1 MPLYIFNVFLIK
13 YNDMKKKGMIIIV
26 SAPSGAGKT
35 SICDALIKND
45 KNIVYSVS
53 TTTRKARTGEKNG
66 REYFFVDDDTFK
78 SMVKKNMFVE
88 WAKVHDHF
96 YGTSKKVL
104 EDTINKGKDILLDID
119 VQGALKI
126 KKQYK
131 DVLMIFITTPTLK
144 ILKERLIKRN
154 KDSLSVIKTRLN
166 NAKKELTY
174 LPKYDYLILND
185 KLDKSIENV
194 KAVIS
199 AERLSIKR
207 NKNIFGGNLK

>member
-1 MPLYIFNVFLIK
+1 
-13 YNDMKKKGMIIIV
+13 MKKKGMIIIV

-35 SICDALIKND
+35 SICDALIESD

-53 TTTRKARTGEKNG
+53 TTTREPRKGEKNG
-66 REYFFVDDDTFK
+66 KEYYFVNDSDFK
-78 SMVKKNMFVE
+78 KMVKKKMFVE

-104 EDTINKGKDILLDID
+104 DQTINKGKDILLDID
-119 VQGALKI
+119 VQGAFKI

-131 DVLMIFITTPTLK
+131 NALMIFITTPTLK
-144 ILKERLIKRN
+144 VLKERLIKRN
-154 KDSLSVIKTRLN
+154 KDSLEVIKTRVE
-166 NAKKELTY
+166 NAKRELTY

-185 KLDKSIENV
+185 KLDESIKQAKSI
-194 KAVIS
+194 IC

-207 NKNIFGGNLK
+207 NKNIRGGKQNG

>member
-1 MPLYIFNVFLIK
+1 
-13 YNDMKKKGMIIIV
+13 MKKKGMIIIV

-35 SICDALIKND
+35 SICDALIKSD
-45 KNIVYSVS
+45 ENIVYSVS
-53 TTTRKARTGEKNG
+53 TTTREPRKGEKNG
-66 REYFFVDDDTFK
+66 REYFFVNDSEFK
-78 SMVKKNMFVE
+78 KMVKTNMFVE

-104 EDTINKGKDILLDID
+104 EQTINKGKDILLDID
-119 VQGALKI
+119 VQGAVKI

-131 DVLMIFITTPTLK
+131 EALMIFITTPSLK

-154 KDSLSVIKTRLN
+154 KDSLEVIKRRIE

-185 KLDKSIENV
+185 KLDKSIQEV
-194 KAVIS
+194 KSVIC

-207 NKNIFGGNLK
+207 NKNICGGK

>member
-1 MPLYIFNVFLIK
+1 
-13 YNDMKKKGMIIIV
+13 MKKKGMIIIV

-35 SICDALIKND
+35 SICDALIKSD

-53 TTTRKARTGEKNG
+53 TTTREPRKGEKNG
-66 REYFFVDDDTFK
+66 REYFFVNDSEFK
-78 SMVKKNMFVE
+78 KMVKKNMFVE

-104 EDTINKGKDILLDID
+104 EQTINKGKDILLDID
-119 VQGALKI
+119 VQGAVKI

-131 DVLMIFITTPTLK
+131 EALMIFITTPSLK
-144 ILKERLIKRN
+144 VLKERLIKRN
-154 KDSLSVIKTRLN
+154 KDSMTVIKRRIE

-185 KLDKSIENV
+185 KLDESIQEVKS
-194 KAVIS
+194 VIC

-207 NKNIFGGNLK
+207 NKNICGGK

>member
-1 MPLYIFNVFLIK
+1 
-13 YNDMKKKGMIIIV
+13 MKNKGMIIIV

-35 SICDALIKND
+35 SICDALIKSD

-53 TTTRKARTGEKNG
+53 STTRTPRKGEKDG
-66 REYFFVDDDTFK
+66 REYFFVNDNTFK

-104 EDTINKGKDILLDID
+104 EQTINKGKDILLDID
-119 VQGALKI
+119 VQGAVKI

-131 DVLMIFITTPTLK
+131 DALMIFITTPTLQE
-144 ILKERLIKRN
+144 LKKRLIKRN
-154 KDSLSVIKTRLN
+154 KDSLEVIKRRLE

-185 KLDKSIENV
+185 KLDKSIEQV
-194 KAVIS
+194 KSVIC

-207 NKNIFGGNLK
+207 NIKYFGGKIK

>member
-1 MPLYIFNVFLIK
+1 
-13 YNDMKKKGMIIIV
+13 MKKKGMIIIV

-35 SICDALIKND
+35 SICDALIESD

-53 TTTRKARTGEKNG
+53 TTTREPRKGEKNG
-66 REYFFVDDDTFK
+66 KEYYFVNDSDFK
-78 SMVKKNMFVE
+78 KMVKEKMFVE

-104 EDTINKGKDILLDID
+104 EQTISKGKDILLDID
-119 VQGALKI
+119 VQGAVKI

-131 DVLMIFITTPTLK
+131 NALMIFITTPTLK
-144 ILKERLIKRN
+144 VLKERLIKRN
-154 KDSLSVIKTRLN
+154 KDSLEVIKTRVE
-166 NAKKELTY
+166 NAKRELTY

-185 KLDKSIENV
+185 KLDESIKQAKSI
-194 KAVIS
+194 IC

-207 NKNIFGGNLK
+207 NKNIRGGKQNG

>member
-1 MPLYIFNVFLIK
+1 
-13 YNDMKKKGMIIIV
+13 MKNKGMIIIV

-35 SICDALIKND
+35 SICDALIKSD

-53 TTTRKARTGEKNG
+53 TTTRTPRKGEKNG
-66 REYFFVDDDTFK
+66 REYFFVDDKKFK
-78 SMVKKNMFVE
+78 EMVKKNMFVE

-104 EDTINKGKDILLDID
+104 EETINKGKDILLDID
-119 VQGALKI
+119 VQGAVKI

-131 DVLMIFITTPTLK
+131 DALMIFITTPTLK

-154 KDSLSVIKTRLN
+154 KDSMSVIKTRLE

-185 KLDKSIENV
+185 KLDKSIEQA
-194 KAVIS
+194 KSIIC

-207 NKNIFGGNLK
+207 NKNICGGK

>member
-1 MPLYIFNVFLIK
+1 
-13 YNDMKKKGMIIIV
+13 MKNKGMIIIV

-35 SICDALIKND
+35 SICDALIKSD

-53 TTTRKARTGEKNG
+53 TTTRNPRKGEKNG
-66 REYFFVDDDTFK
+66 REYFFVSDNEFK
-78 SMVKKNMFVE
+78 NMVKKKMFVE

-104 EDTINKGKDILLDID
+104 EQTLSKGKDILLDID
-119 VQGALKI
+119 VQGAVKI

-131 DVLMIFITTPTLK
+131 DALMIFITTPTLK

-154 KDSLSVIKTRLN
+154 KDSMDVIKTRVA

-185 KLDKSIENV
+185 KLDKSIEEA
-194 KAVIS
+194 KSIIC

-207 NKNIFGGNLK
+207 NKNICGGK

>member
-1 MPLYIFNVFLIK
+1 
-13 YNDMKKKGMIIIV
+13 MKNKGMIIIV

-35 SICDALIKND
+35 SICDALIKSD

-53 TTTRKARTGEKNG
+53 TTTRNPRKGEKNG
-66 REYFFVDDDTFK
+66 REYFFVSDNEFK
-78 SMVKKNMFVE
+78 NMVKKKMFVE

-104 EDTINKGKDILLDID
+104 EQTLSKGKDILLDID
-119 VQGALKI
+119 VQGAVKI

-131 DVLMIFITTPTLK
+131 DALMIFITTPTLK

-154 KDSLSVIKTRLN
+154 KDSMDVIKTRVA

-174 LPKYDYLILND
+174 LPKYDYLIFND
-185 KLDKSIENV
+185 KLDESIKNV
-194 KAVIS
+194 KSVIC

-207 NKNIFGGNLK
+207 NKVNIGGK

>member
-1 MPLYIFNVFLIK
+1 
-13 YNDMKKKGMIIIV
+13 MKNKGMIIIV

-35 SICDALIKND
+35 SICDALIKSD

-53 TTTRKARTGEKNG
+53 STTRSPRNGEKNG
-66 REYFFVDDDTFK
+66 REYFFVNERTFK

-104 EDTINKGKDILLDID
+104 EQTINKGKDILLDID
-119 VQGALKI
+119 VQGAVKI

-131 DVLMIFITTPTLK
+131 DALMIFITTPNLK

-154 KDSLSVIKTRLN
+154 KDSLDVIKTRLE

-185 KLDKSIENV
+185 KLDKSIEQAKSIV
-194 KAVIS
+194 C

-207 NKNIFGGNLK
+207 NKNICGGK

>member
-1 MPLYIFNVFLIK
+1 
-13 YNDMKKKGMIIIV
+13 MKKKGMIIIV

-35 SICDALIKND
+35 SICDALIKSD
-45 KNIVYSVS
+45 KNILYSVS
-53 TTTRKARTGEKNG
+53 TTTRKPRKGEKNG
-66 REYFFVDDDTFK
+66 REYYFTDDGTFK
-78 SMVKKNMFVE
+78 KMVKKNLFVE

-104 EDTINKGKDILLDID
+104 EQTINKGKDILLDID
-119 VQGALKI
+119 VQGAVKI

-131 DVLMIFITTPTLK
+131 DALMIFITTPTLK

-154 KDSLSVIKTRLN
+154 KDSMDVIKTRLE

-185 KLDKSIENV
+185 KLDESIE
-194 KAVIS
+194 KAKSVIC

-207 NKNIFGGNLK
+207 NKNISGGK

>member
-1 MPLYIFNVFLIK
+1 
-13 YNDMKKKGMIIIV
+13 MKKKGMIIIV

-35 SICDALIKND
+35 SICDALIKSD
-45 KNIVYSVS
+45 KNIIYSVS
-53 TTTRKARTGEKNG
+53 TTTREPRKGEKNG
-66 REYFFVDDDTFK
+66 REYFFVNDSEFK
-78 SMVKKNMFVE
+78 KMVKTNMFVE

-104 EDTINKGKDILLDID
+104 EQTINKGKDILLDID
-119 VQGALKI
+119 VQGAVKI

-131 DVLMIFITTPTLK
+131 EALMIFITTPSLK
-144 ILKERLIKRN
+144 VLKERLIKRN
-154 KDSLSVIKTRLN
+154 KDSMTVIKRRIE

-185 KLDKSIENV
+185 KLDKSIQEV
-194 KAVIS
+194 KSVIC

-207 NKNIFGGNLK
+207 NKNICGGK

>member
-1 MPLYIFNVFLIK
+1 
-13 YNDMKKKGMIIIV
+13 MKKKGMIIIV

-35 SICDALIKND
+35 SICDALIKSD

-53 TTTRKARTGEKNG
+53 TTTREPRKGEKNG
-66 REYFFVDDDTFK
+66 REYFFVNDSEFK
-78 SMVKKNMFVE
+78 KMVKAKMFVE

-104 EDTINKGKDILLDID
+104 EQTINKGKDILLDID
-119 VQGALKI
+119 VQGAVKI

-131 DVLMIFITTPTLK
+131 EALMIFITTPSLK
-144 ILKERLIKRN
+144 VLKERLIKRN
-154 KDSLSVIKTRLN
+154 KDSMTVIKRRIE

-185 KLDKSIENV
+185 KLDKSIQEV
-194 KAVIS
+194 KSVIC

-207 NKNIFGGNLK
+207 NKNICGGK